1 MLFVEALG
9 GPVVVFHNF
18 PLATAREMARH
29 EAPAS
34 LESVLLNAPNRALRW
49 PSVAPT
55 MASRFGR
62 SAWWMTPH

>member
-1 MLFVEALG
+1 MLFVEALV

-34 LESVLLNAPNRALRW
+34 LESVLLNAPNRALR
-49 PSVAPT
+49 
-55 MASRFGR
+55 
-62 SAWWMTPH
+62 